1 MATGH
6 DGPTGDWFGNS
17 EQISRLPGKVFAATC
32 LAATLFGIV
41 MVAGLLVYV
50 TKDAIRP
57 LTANPGWFL
66 VFFLTLVV
74 PSTAL
79 LAYFGRR
86 RDGEA
91 TVALTALG
99 IPFFGLLLG
108 SGVLMLFIDVIGI
121 FEWLAFVAA
130 TIVAVGVI
138 LGHRRV
144 RGRTSFLEELLVG
157 VVALVGLGPVTYQ
170 FISTFP
176 TLPQAWLIY
185 LFTFGL
191 GGAAIAGLLVARRR
205 NDRRAGLTAFTA
217 LFVTV
222 TAGVFIDP
230 STGITPPVW
239 VILFTFAAIPTALY
253 AEGVV
258 RRRQGSLPVG
268 LFFPFVVVAGMLVGA
283 VLVDLLGFAGP
294 QAWLDI
300 QFLTSAN
307 SRFPEE
313 AGIYPAL
320 IGSILMM
327 VVVAISSFPI
337 GVGAALYLEEYAPSS
352 GPLSVVVKFIEINIA
367 NLAGVPSVVYGLLGL
382 ALFVNWLDFASGIVV
397 VGGMTVG
404 LLILPIIIISAQ
416 EAIRAVPGSLRQ
428 ASYGMGATRWQ
439 TIRRVVLP
447 EALPGILTGSILA
460 FGRAIGETAPL
471 LMIGAAASVFRAPNG
486 FFDIFSAMPRQIYTW
501 VGQPSQEFQYGVMAA
516 GVVTLVTVMISM
528 NAAAILIRNK
538 YERRS

>member
-1 MATGH
+1 MATEQEGA
-6 DGPTGDWFGNS
+6 TGGWFG
-17 EQISRLPGKVFAATC
+17 ETGQISRLPGKAFAAVC
-32 LAATLFGIV
+32 LSATLFGIV

-66 VFFLTLVV
+66 VFFLTLVA
-74 PSTAL
+74 PSVAAL
-79 LAYFGRR
+79 GYYRR
-86 RDGEA
+86 RGDGEA

-108 SGVLMLFIDVIGI
+108 SGVLLLFIDVLSVV
-121 FEWLAFVAA
+121 EWFAFVVAA
-130 TIVAVGVI
+130 VVAGGVI
-138 LGHRRV
+138 AGHRRL
-144 RGRTSFLEELLVG
+144 RAGASFAEEF
-157 VVALVGLGPVTYQ
+157 VVAAASLVALAPLTFEFV
-170 FISTFP
+170 STFP
-176 TLPQAWLIY
+176 TIPEAWLIY

-191 GGAAIAGLLVARRR
+191 GGAVVGGLVVARRR
-205 NDRRAGLTAFTA
+205 NDRRTGAITAGA
-217 LFVTV
+217 LFAVA

-230 STGITPPVW
+230 STGITPQIW
-239 VILFTFAAIPTALY
+239 VILFTFAGMPTVLY
-253 AEGVV
+253 VESVV
-258 RRRQGSLPVG
+258 RSRQRRPLG
-268 LFFPFVVVAGMLVGA
+268 LLFPFIVVAGMLLGA
-283 VLVDLLGFAGP
+283 ALVDLLGFAGP
-294 QAWLDI
+294 EAWLDF

-320 IGSILMM
+320 IGSVMMM
-327 VVVAISSFPI
+327 VVVAVSSFPI
-337 GVGAALYLEEYAPSS
+337 GVGAALYLEEYAPND
-352 GPLSVVVKFIEINIA
+352 GPLGVLVRFIEINIS

-382 ALFVNWLDFASGIVV
+382 ALFVNWLNFGSGIVV
-397 VGGMTVG
+397 VGGMTIG

-416 EAIRAVPGSLRQ
+416 EAIRAVPSSLRQ

-471 LMIGAAASVFRAPNG
+471 LMIGAAASVFQPPDG
-486 FFDIFSAMPRQIYTW
+486 FFDIFSAMPRQIYAW
-501 VGQPSQEFQYGVMAA
+501 VGQPAYEFQYGVMAA
-516 GVVTLVTVMISM
+516 GVVTLITVMISM

-538 YERRS
+538 YQRRS

>member
-1 MATGH
+1 MATQR
-6 DGPTGDWFGNS
+6 DGATGEWFGNS
-17 EQISRLPGKVFAATC
+17 EQISRMPGKVFAAAC
-32 LAATLFGIV
+32 LSATLFGIL

-50 TKDAIRP
+50 AKDAIRP
-57 LTANPGWFL
+57 LTADPRWFL
-66 VFFLTLVV
+66 VFFLTLVA

-79 LAYFGRR
+79 LAYYRR
-86 RDGEA
+86 RGDGEA
-91 TVALTALG
+91 TVALTALAV
-99 IPFFGLLLG
+99 PFFGLLLG
-108 SGVLMLFIDVIGI
+108 SGVLLLFVDVLSVV
-121 FEWLAFVAA
+121 EWLAFVVA
-130 TIVAVGVI
+130 VGLAVGVI
-138 LGHRRV
+138 VGHRRL
-144 RGRTSFLEELLVG
+144 RGRTSFVEELAVG
-157 VVALVGLGPVTYQ
+157 VVALVGLAPATFQ
-170 FISTFP
+170 FVSTFP
-176 TLPQAWLIY
+176 TVPQAWLIY

-191 GGAAIAGLLVARRR
+191 GGAAVGGFVVARRR
-205 NDRRAGLTAFTA
+205 DDQRAGLLAFGA
-217 LFVTV
+217 LLATV

-230 STGITPPVW
+230 STGITPQIW
-239 VILFTFAAIPTALY
+239 VILFTFAGVPTALY
-253 AEGVV
+253 VEGVV
-258 RRRQGSLPVG
+258 RRREVRPVG
-268 LFFPFVVVAGMLVGA
+268 LLFPLVVVAGMLSGA
-283 VLVDLLGFAGP
+283 ALVDLLGFAGP
-294 QAWLDI
+294 ETWLDY

-320 IGSILMM
+320 IGSIMMM
-327 VVVAISSFPI
+327 VVVALSSFPI
-337 GVGAALYLEEYAPSS
+337 GVGAALYLEEYAPSD
-352 GPLSVVVKFIEINIA
+352 GPLGMVVKFIEINIA

-382 ALFVNWLDFASGIVV
+382 ALFVNWLDFASGIVI

-471 LMIGAAASVFRAPNG
+471 LMIGAAASVFRAPDG
-486 FFDIFSAMPRQIYTW
+486 FFDIFSAMPRQIYAW

-516 GVVTLVTVMISM
+516 GVVTLVTVMLSM

>member
-1 MATGH
+1 MATEH
-6 DGPTGDWFGNS
+6 DEQTGDWFGET
-17 EQISRLPGKVFAATC
+17 EQINRLPGKVFAAVC
-32 LAATLFGIV
+32 LSATLFGIV

-57 LTANPGWFL
+57 FTANPGWFL
-66 VFFLTLVV
+66 VFFLTLVL
-74 PSTAL
+74 PSTAFL
-79 LAYFGRR
+79 GYLRQR
-86 RDGEA
+86 TDGGA
-91 TVALTALG
+91 TVGTTALG
-99 IPFFGLLLG
+99 IPLFGLLLG
-108 SGVLMLFIDVIGI
+108 SGVLLLFIDVLSI
-121 FEWLAFVAA
+121 FEWLAFVVAA
-130 TIVAVGVI
+130 LVAGGV
-138 LGHRRV
+138 LAGHRRF
-144 RGRTSFLEELLVG
+144 RSRASFVEELLVG
-157 VVALVGLGPVTYQ
+157 AITLLGLAPLTFQFVSTYPV
-170 FISTFP
+170 
-176 TLPQAWLIY
+176 LPQAWIIY
-185 LFTFGL
+185 LLTFGL
-191 GGAAIAGLLVARRR
+191 GGAAVGGLVVARRR
-205 NDRRAGLTAFTA
+205 NDQRSGLLAFAA

-239 VILFTFAAIPTALY
+239 VILFTFAGVPTALY

-258 RRRQGSLPVG
+258 RRRDGWPVG
-268 LFFPFVVVAGMLVGA
+268 LLFPLVVVAGTLLGAALVN
-283 VLVDLLGFAGP
+283 LLGFAGP
-294 QAWLDI
+294 EAWLDF
-300 QFLTSAN
+300 QFLTNAN

-327 VVVAISSFPI
+327 VVVAVSSFPI
-337 GVGAALYLEEYAPSS
+337 GVGAALYLEEYAPSD
-352 GPLSVVVKFIEINIA
+352 GPLGVVVKFIEINIA

-382 ALFVNWLDFASGIVV
+382 ALFVNWLNFASGIVI

-416 EAIRAVPGSLRQ
+416 EAIRAVPESLRE

-439 TIRRVVLP
+439 TVRRVVLP
-447 EALPGILTGSILA
+447 EAIPGILTGSILA

-471 LMIGAAASVFRAPNG
+471 LMIGAAASVFRAPDG

-516 GVVTLVTVMISM
+516 GVVTLVTVMLSM

>member
-1 MATGH
+1 MAAETEGA
-6 DGPTGDWFGNS
+6 TGDWFGDA
-17 EQISRLPGKVFAATC
+17 ERISRLPGKVFAAAC
-32 LAATLFGIV
+32 LSATLFGIV

-57 LTANPGWFL
+57 FTANPGWFL
-66 VFFLTLVV
+66 VFFLTFVL

-79 LAYFGRR
+79 LGYFRR
-86 RDGEA
+86 RGDGEA

-99 IPFFGLLLG
+99 VPLFGSLLG
-108 SGVLMLFIDVIGI
+108 SGVLLLFIDVLSIV
-121 FEWLAFVAA
+121 EWLAFVVAA
-130 TIVAVGVI
+130 VVTGGVL
-138 LGHRRV
+138 LGHRRA
-144 RGRTSFLEELLVG
+144 RTRASFLEEAVVA
-157 VVALVGLGPVTYQ
+157 VVALFVLAPVT
-170 FISTFP
+170 FEFVATFP
-176 TLPQAWLIY
+176 TVPQAWLIY
-185 LFTFGL
+185 LLTFGL
-191 GGAAIAGLLVARRR
+191 GGAVVGGLIVARRR
-205 NDRRAGLTAFTA
+205 NDQRAGLVAGGA
-217 LFVTV
+217 LLATV

-239 VILFTFAAIPTALY
+239 VILFTFAGVPTALY
-253 AEGVV
+253 VEGVV
-258 RRRQGSLPVG
+258 RRRDHRPVG
-268 LFFPFVVVAGMLVGA
+268 LAFPLVAIAGILLGA
-283 VLVDLLGFAGP
+283 VLVEMLGFAGP
-294 QAWLDI
+294 EAWLDL

-320 IGSILMM
+320 IGSVMMM
-327 VVVAISSFPI
+327 VVVAVSSFPI
-337 GVGAALYLEEYAPSS
+337 GVGAALYLEEYAPSD
-352 GPLSVVVKFIEINIA
+352 GPLGVVVKFIEINIA

-382 ALFVNWLDFASGIVV
+382 ALFVNWLNFASGIVV

-471 LMIGAAASVFRAPNG
+471 LMIGAAASVFQPPGG
-486 FFDIFSAMPRQIYTW
+486 FFDIFSAMPRQIYAW

-516 GVVTLVTVMISM
+516 GVVTLLVVMLSM